1 MCVGVCVGVRDSG
14 IDAELS
20 RIEEFENEVELVG
33 KEGVIETA
41 EGLPVECKGER
52 ERDRGRE

>member
-1 MCVGVCVGVRDSG
+1 MGVCVGVRDSG
-14 IDAELS
+14 MDAELS
-20 RIEEFENEVELVG
+20 RIDEFENEVELLG
-33 KEGVIETA
+33 KRGEIETA